1 VDDPARLPQAECC
14 ELFFAP
20 CAGFVASVDPRRV
33 GFGVIEQGGGRSRP
47 GDPPILRGFIIA
59 VRPGDLVREGE
70 PLATV
75 MARDAAGIEAGRRA
89 LQGAIVIA
97 EEADYPLPLIS
108 HRVTLEG
115 ATPYEASDTPVEL
128 AAQP

>member
-1 VDDPARLPQAECC
+1 MPQAGCC
-14 ELFFAP
+14 ELFFASR
-20 CAGFVASVDPRRV
+20 AGFVASIDPRRV
-33 GFGVIEQGGGRSRP
+33 GFGVIQLGGGRSQP
-47 GDPPILRGFIIA
+47 GDPVDHSVGFIIA

-75 MARDAAGIEAGRRA
+75 MARDADGIEAGRRA
-89 LQGAIVIA
+89 LEGAIVIA
-97 EEADYPLPLIS
+97 DEADYPLPLIS

-115 ATPYEASDTPVEL
+115 ATPYDATETPVEL

>member
-1 VDDPARLPQAECC
+1 
-14 ELFFAP
+14 
-20 CAGFVASVDPRRV
+20 
-33 GFGVIEQGGGRSRP
+33 
-47 GDPPILRGFIIA
+47 
-59 VRPGDLVREGE
+59 VREGE

-89 LQGAIVIA
+89 LQRAIVIGD
-97 EEADYPLPLIS
+97 EADYPLPLIS

-115 ATPYEASDTPVEL
+115 ATAYEASDTPVEL